1 MFSRT
6 EQSQAINDEHEHV
19 VLNLFGATSI
29 WDQAKIRLI
38 RDVRR
43 LGLTILKSVMMEQN
57 KIDFLDHNK

>member
-19 VLNLFGATSI
+19 VLTLFGATSI

-57 KIDFLDHNK
+57 KIDFLNHNK